1 MQFRNPGAIIEET
14 LRYRWLK
21 KHFKTSRKRDVLLD
35 LGCGQRPY
43 FDLYKNCYNK
53 TIGAEHPDAPF
64 PKSSIDIYCEATS
77 IPLESESIDTI
88 LCTEVLHD
96 MPEPTQMLDET
107 FRVLKKGGDMILT
120 TPFVVPV
127 VDGEYDH
134 YRYTY
139 YGLKYLL
146 KKSGYSVISIQP
158 VGDLFSSTITLWIKP
173 WLKLFNVLSKKT
185 GIKSIYSVY
194 NPLLF
199 LITILP
205 QLIYLFIHNL
215 PGLRK
220 IYSRFSYG
228 CTGFISHVKRPG

>member
-21 KHFKTSRKRDVLLD
+21 KYFETSRKRDTLLD
-35 LGCGQRPY
+35 LGCGPRPY
-43 FDLYKNCYNK
+43 FDLYKSNYNH
-53 TIGAEHPDAPF
+53 TIGAEHPDSPF
-64 PKSSIDIYCEATS
+64 PKSSIDIFCEATA
-77 IPLESESIDTI
+77 IPLENESIDTV

-96 MPEPTQMLDET
+96 LSEPGMMLNEAY
-107 FRVLKKGGDMILT
+107 RVLKKGGDLILT

-146 KKSGYSVISIQP
+146 KKSGFTIISIEP

-173 WLKLFNVLSKKT
+173 WLKLFNVISKKT
-185 GIKSIYSVY
+185 GIKFIYSIY
-194 NPLLF
+194 NPFLF
-199 LITILP
+199 LLTTLP
-205 QLIYLFIHNL
+205 QLIYLFTQNL
-215 PGLRK
+215 PVFRNL
-220 IYSRFSYG
+220 YSRFSYG
-228 CTGFISHVKRPG
+228 CTGFISHVKRPA